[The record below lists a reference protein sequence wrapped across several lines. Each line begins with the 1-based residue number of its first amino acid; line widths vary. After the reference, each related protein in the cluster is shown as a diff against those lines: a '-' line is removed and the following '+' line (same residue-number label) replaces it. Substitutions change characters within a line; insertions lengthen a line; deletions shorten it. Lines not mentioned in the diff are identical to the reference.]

1 MIDGCAI
8 ISPLFAWVLGSSRP
22 WSQLSL
28 DFSREKQQQMFM
40 NSSACMGSHA
50 EWRQTLLLSQII
62 SIQQEQKSQINGTD
76 YSFLRW
82 FLFWFL
88 PLGTEIISIN
98 ILLLIIHHYKHGT
111 FSVFTIDL
119 SLSSV
124 LHLLLPLL
132 GISFPLL
139 CLLDLYAS

>member
-8 ISPLFAWVLGSSRP
+8 ISPMFAWVLGSSYP

-28 DFSREKQQQMFM
+28 DFFREKQQRMFI
-40 NSSACMGSHA
+40 NSLACMCSHA
-50 EWRQTLLLSQII
+50 DWRQTLLLSQII

-88 PLGTEIISIN
+88 SLGTERILIN
-98 ILLLIIHHYKHGT
+98 IVLIIHHYKHGT
-111 FSVFTIDL
+111 FSVFMIDF

-124 LHLLLPLL
+124 LHVLLPLL
-132 GISFPLL
+132 GISSLLL